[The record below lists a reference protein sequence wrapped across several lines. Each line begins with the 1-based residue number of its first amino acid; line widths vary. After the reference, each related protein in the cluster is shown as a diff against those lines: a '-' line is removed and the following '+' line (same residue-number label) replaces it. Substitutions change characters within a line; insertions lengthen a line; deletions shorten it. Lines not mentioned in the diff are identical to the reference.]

1 MNMSGFYS
9 AFYSVIKLMLPL
21 GSFRSMHIV
30 YPKMLNTVIKKNG
43 TVTTRNV
50 SMNLSRWRNKNE

>member
-30 YPKMLNTVIKKNG
+30 YPKMLNTIIKKKWY
-43 TVTTRNV
+43 RD
-50 SMNLSRWRNKNE
+50 NKKRIHEFK